1 MSGCHFWIAVSHH
14 CLPEAQSSGEWLV
27 KRELEKGLTWPHSPD
42 LSSTCSGTT
51 PTSNMEMEKI
61 TKHFT
66 DRYLTCQPSLESL
79 LCPPAQAPVP
89 WVTSRKTRE
98 HPCPCAQQLWVP
110 QGGTP
115 LITCPIYSPPW
126 LQPSPQHP
134 YKSHHHRATEL
145 DFNLCQQQVYGA
157 VGWALPLFGF
167 PGHSLALPPA
177 QQEERADKREFSA
190 SILPPWE

>member
-1 MSGCHFWIAVSHH
+1 MSFLDCCFSSLSARS
-14 CLPEAQSSGEWLV
+14 PMASGEWLV

-79 LCPPAQAPVP
+79 LSPPAQAPVP

-98 HPCPCAQQLWVP
+98 HPCPECTTALGATGRDP
-110 QGGTP
+110 AHHLP
-115 LITCPIYSPPW
+115 Y
-126 LQPSPQHP
+126 LQPSLAPAIPTASLQIP
-134 YKSHHHRATEL
+134 PPPCHRAGL
-145 DFNLCQQQVYGA
+145 
-157 VGWALPLFGF
+157 
-167 PGHSLALPPA
+167 
-177 QQEERADKREFSA
+177 
-190 SILPPWE
+190 